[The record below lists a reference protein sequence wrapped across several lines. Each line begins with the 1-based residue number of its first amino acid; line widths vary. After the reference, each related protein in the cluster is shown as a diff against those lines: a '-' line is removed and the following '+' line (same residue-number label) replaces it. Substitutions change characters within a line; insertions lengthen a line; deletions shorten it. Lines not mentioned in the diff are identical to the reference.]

1 MFPRNSVK
9 MLQEKELILQR
20 AVFAE
25 SIMADGLYKL
35 LAIFSQ
41 KMAHEQ
47 QLPINPL
54 QRNHLI
60 LRSELSPDH

>member
-1 MFPRNSVK
+1 MFPRNSAK

-35 LAIFSQ
+35 LAIFSP
-41 KMAHEQ
+41 K
-47 QLPINPL
+47 NGT
-54 QRNHLI
+54 
-60 LRSELSPDH
+60 

>member
-1 MFPRNSVK
+1 MFPRNSAK
-9 MLQEKELILQR
+9 MVQEKELILQR

-35 LAIFSQ
+35 LAIFFP
-41 KMAHEQ
+41 KMTHEQ

-54 QRNHLI
+54 KRNNLI
-60 LRSELSPDH
+60 LRS